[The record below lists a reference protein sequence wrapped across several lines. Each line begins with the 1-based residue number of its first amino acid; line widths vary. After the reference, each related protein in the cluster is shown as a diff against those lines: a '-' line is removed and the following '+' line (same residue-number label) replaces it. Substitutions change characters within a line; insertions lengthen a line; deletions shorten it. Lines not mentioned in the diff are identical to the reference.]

1 MRTVRSFVT
10 YEDGRYSIPPF
21 ASVRISLPF
30 AALRS
35 ERRSS
40 REEQVARTR
49 GALAHLGE
57 RLLAPIESGC

>member
-40 REEQVARTR
+40 R
-49 GALAHLGE
+49 GALAQLGE